1 MKRIAAILV
10 LAAALGGCT
19 TVRYNLDSHE
29 VRYWSVMQKKTLTVS
44 EDVNPATGLRSLRLD
59 FSTDSDPAV
68 QLVREA
74 AALAAQG
81 AVSGAK

>member
-29 VRYWSVMQKKTLTVS
+29 VRYWSVMQKKSL
-44 EDVNPATGLRSLRLD
+44 DVTEEVEPATGRKTLSVR
-59 FSTDSDPAV
+59 FSTDCDPLV
-68 QLVREA
+68 QALQEVG
-74 AALAAQG
+74 ALASKA
-81 AVSGAK
+81 ASAAK